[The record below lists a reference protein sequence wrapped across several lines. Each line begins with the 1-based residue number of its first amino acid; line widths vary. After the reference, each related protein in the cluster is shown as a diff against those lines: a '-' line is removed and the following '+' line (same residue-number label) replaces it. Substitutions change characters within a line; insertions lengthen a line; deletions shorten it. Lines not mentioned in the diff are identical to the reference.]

1 MQQFLT
7 QDKLG
12 KPLSIE
18 FTTIDPLSP
27 QFSETLNSISDSL
40 SRAYVPVEVQ
50 FARKFPHCLSTDK
63 FLHSI
68 ESFFKDGVDNV
79 KWSQVEETVKEVLR
93 QFFSHDFPKSFAA
106 NKEMSSNFSHFFIIA
121 KDKASMSSLGAIYC
135 LTSKT
140 DHENII
146 RVPIFG
152 VSPEAQSRGIGKLL
166 MSAIL
171 KCIPS
176 TKKIALSTRITNER
190 AINAYH
196 AWGFVPSPN
205 TMECWANMEYAVGLA
220 KGLLGF
226 SVGTEALLMAE
237 TLSESGENK
246 HGL

>member
-7 QDKLG
+7 HDKLG
-12 KPLSIE
+12 KPLSVE

-27 QFSETLNSISDSL
+27 QFSEKLNSLSDSL

-50 FARKFPHCLSTDK
+50 FARKFSNCLSKDK

-68 ESFFKDGVDNV
+68 ELFFKDGVDNV
-79 KWSQVEETVKEVLR
+79 KWTQVEEKVKEVLS
-93 QFFSHDFPKSFAA
+93 QFFSNDFPKSFAA

-121 KDKASMSSLGAIYC
+121 KDKDTMSPLGAIYC

-140 DHENII
+140 DHEKIV

-166 MSAIL
+166 MSSIL

-205 TMECWANMEYAVGLA
+205 TMENWANLEYTVEQANGLQ
-220 KGLLGF
+220 
-226 SVGTEALLMAE
+226 
-237 TLSESGENK
+237 
-246 HGL
+246 

>member
-1 MQQFLT
+1 MQQFLI
-7 QDKLG
+7 QNKLG
-12 KPLSIE
+12 EELSIE
-18 FTTIDPLSP
+18 FTTIDPLSA
-27 QFSETLNSISDSL
+27 QFSEKLHSVSDSL

-50 FARKFPHCLSTDK
+50 FARKFSDCLSKDK

-68 ESFFKDGVDNV
+68 EPLFKDGMDNV
-79 KWSQVEETVKEVLR
+79 MWPEVEEKIKRVLS

-106 NKEMSSNFSHFFIIA
+106 NKEMSSNFSHFFIVA
-121 KDKASMSSLGAIYC
+121 KDKDTMLPLGAIYC
-135 LTSKT
+135 LTSKA
-140 DHENII
+140 DHEKIV

-171 KCIPS
+171 KCIPN

-205 TMECWANMEYAVGLA
+205 TMEHWANLEYLVEKANGLQ
-220 KGLLGF
+220 
-226 SVGTEALLMAE
+226 
-237 TLSESGENK
+237 
-246 HGL
+246 